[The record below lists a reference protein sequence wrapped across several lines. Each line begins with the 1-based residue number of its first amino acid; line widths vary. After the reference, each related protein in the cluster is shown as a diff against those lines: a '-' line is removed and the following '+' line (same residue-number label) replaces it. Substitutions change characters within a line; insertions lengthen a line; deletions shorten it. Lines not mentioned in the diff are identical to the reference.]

1 MPRKSNHTVA
11 YLREIRPASL
21 FREKKQ
27 TAIKQA

>member
-11 YLREIRPASL
+11 YLREIRPGSL